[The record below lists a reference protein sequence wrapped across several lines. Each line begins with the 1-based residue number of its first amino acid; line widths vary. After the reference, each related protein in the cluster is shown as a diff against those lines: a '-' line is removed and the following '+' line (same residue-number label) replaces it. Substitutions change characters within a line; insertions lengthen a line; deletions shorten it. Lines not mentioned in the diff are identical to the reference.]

1 LKQKPLIKNSA
12 KREIRM
18 ALSFPSNRIINISI
32 LTGTLVTIAIVLY
45 MEHVMLLSPCGLC
58 ITQRVFVILCGLTCG
73 IAAIHNPSFSI
84 QRLYSYSAASF
95 CVIGSYFSIRQ
106 IWLQNLPED
115 QVPAC
120 GPGLTYIYQNFP
132 MIEMFNF
139 LLKGDGNCAEVV
151 FRFLGI
157 FTIPQMAL
165 IAFCFLFSVCLYTAL
180 RNSNRL

>member
-1 LKQKPLIKNSA
+1 LIKNSD
-12 KREIRM
+12 KKEIRV
-18 ALSFPSNRIINISI
+18 AISFPSNRVINIGI
-32 LTGTLVTIAIVLY
+32 FTGTLVTIAIVLY

-73 IAAIHNPSFSI
+73 IAAIHNPSFST
-84 QRLYSYSAASF
+84 QRLYSFSAASF
-95 CVIGSYFSIRQ
+95 CVLGSYFSIRQ

-165 IAFCFLFSVCLYTAL
+165 IAFFFLFSTCVFTAL
-180 RNSNRL
+180 RSASR

>member
-1 LKQKPLIKNSA
+1 MKNSTE
-12 KREIRM
+12 REIEM
-18 ALSFPSNRIINISI
+18 TISIHSNRVINLGIFI
-32 LTGTLVTIAIVLY
+32 GTLVTIAIVLY

-58 ITQRVFVILCGLTCG
+58 ITQRVFIILCGLTCG
-73 IAAIHNPSFSI
+73 IAAIHNPSLSA
-84 QRLYSYSAASF
+84 QRLYSYSASSF

-165 IAFCFLFSVCLYTAL
+165 IAFFSLFSLCLYTAL
-180 RNSNRL
+180 RSHNSL